1 MPAISRLD
9 RTPRLCRI
17 ACYGDL
23 AFIFLSG
30 GTAPGLMPDH
40 AHQAQ
45 EVFASI
51 DAMLVEAG
59 SHRSLILS
67 ATIWVSNIHEAK
79 AVQAAIDDWFGPDP
93 MPCVTLVEARLVNPG
108 KLIEIGLICRR
119 NPNEMETAMPKIE
132 RLVQTPRISRIVKYG
147 DLIFLA
153 GVTAP
158 EPDPDPQRQ
167 VRQVLSRIDDF
178 LAQGG
183 SDKEHIL
190 SATVWLADA
199 RYADAM
205 NAAWDE
211 WVSRDNPPA
220 RATVEARLVNPQL
233 LVEIG
238 IIAAPSPRPDTETA
252 TSVSA

>member
-9 RTPRLCRI
+9 RTPRLCRL

-30 GTAPGLMPDH
+30 DTAPGLMPDH
-40 AHQAQ
+40 AHQAR
-45 EVFASI
+45 EVFARA
-51 DAMLVEAG
+51 DAMLAEAG
-59 SHRSLILS
+59 SHRSQILS
-67 ATIWVSNIHEAK
+67 ATIWVSRIEEAN
-79 AVQAAIDDWFGPDP
+79 AVQSAMADWLDRDP
-93 MPCVTLVEARLVNPG
+93 MPCFTLVEASLVNPG
-108 KLIEIGLICRR
+108 KLIEVGLICRR
-119 NPNEMETAMPKIE
+119 NLNEMETAMAKIE

-147 DLIFLA
+147 DLVFLA

-205 NAAWDE
+205 NAARDE

-220 RATVEARLVNPQL
+220 RATVEARLVSPQL

-238 IIAAPSPRPDTETA
+238 IIAAPPSRSGTETA

>member
-1 MPAISRLD
+1 MPPISRLD

-30 GTAPGLMPDH
+30 DTAPGLMPDH
-40 AHQAQ
+40 ARQAR
-45 EVFASI
+45 EVFARI
-51 DAMLVEAG
+51 DKMLAEAG

-67 ATIWVSNIHEAK
+67 ATVWISRIDKAK
-79 AVQAAIDDWFGPDP
+79 PVRTAMADWLDTDP
-93 MPCVTLVEARLVNPG
+93 LPCFTLVEARLVNPG

-132 RLVQTPRISRIVKYG
+132 RLVQTSRISRIVKYG

-167 VRQVLSRIDDF
+167 VHQVLSRIDDF
-178 LAQGG
+178 LAQAG

-199 RYADAM
+199 RHADAM

-211 WVSRDNPPA
+211 WVSKNNPPA
-220 RATVEARLVNPQL
+220 RATVEARLVTPQL

-238 IIAAPSPRPDTETA
+238 IIAAPRS
-252 TSVSA
+252 